1 MSTELLI
8 FIFFSLLLVF
18 SALKVIIVN
27 NSVKAA
33 IFLVLSFFCSAVLW
47 LLMNAEFLSI
57 ILILVYVGAVMV
69 LFLFVVMMLDINLS
83 NIKEKFVNYLPLG
96 LFIFL
101 VIALLLILFF
111 DNQFSDVDR
120 NIVTEIN
127 ILNDNNTMN
136 LGYLL
141 FTEYIIAFE
150 IAGIILLLGII
161 SSITLTQQK
170 NNDNKY
176 QAPHDQINATKSDR
190 LKIIKDEEFRK

>member
-176 QAPHDQINATKSDR
+176 NLSTAIYSLFLRWR
-190 LKIIKDEEFRK
+190 LPPKMTIT

>member
-1 MSTELLI
+1 MSSELLI
-8 FIFFSLLLVF
+8 FTIFSILLIF
-18 SALKVIIVN
+18 SALKVIVIN

-33 IFLVLSFFCSAVLW
+33 IYLVLSFFCSAVLW

-83 NIKEKFVNYLPLG
+83 NIHEKFVNYLPLG
-96 LFIFL
+96 LFIFF

-111 DNQFSDVDR
+111 NAQFADVDR
-120 NIVTEIN
+120 NVVVEISV
-127 ILNDNNTMN
+127 LNNNNSMN

-141 FTEYIIAFE
+141 FTQYILAFE
-150 IAGIILLLGII
+150 IAGVILLLGII

-170 NNDNKY
+170 NTDNKY
-176 QAPHDQINATKSDR
+176 QTPHEQINVTKAER
-190 LKIIKDEEFRK
+190 LKIIKDEEFKK

>member
-176 QAPHDQINATKSDR
+176 QAPHDQINVTKSDR